1 MAGFYGLGSNV
12 ASVVVCTDTGGSG
25 VTTCSYPA
33 TLSTGTIGSKL
44 FTATA
49 VDAAGNMTTAN
60 VTYLVRGKDACKA
73 GGWAQFV
80 SPKFSNQG
88 QCLSMLP

>member
-1 MAGFYGLGSNV
+1 M
-12 ASVVVCTDTGGSG
+12 
-25 VTTCSYPA
+25 TTCSYPA